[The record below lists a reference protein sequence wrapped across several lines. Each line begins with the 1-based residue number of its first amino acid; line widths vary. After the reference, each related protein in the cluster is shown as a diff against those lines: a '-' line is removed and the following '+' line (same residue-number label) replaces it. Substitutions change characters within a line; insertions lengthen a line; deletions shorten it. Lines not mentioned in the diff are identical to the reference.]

1 MDQDK
6 KLYSKVDTAMNF
18 VDREKDVIAFW
29 ESRSGKKSM
38 CLKTV

>member
-29 ESRSGKKSM
+29 EKSKY
-38 CLKTV
+38 LKTV